1 MKRYINRYF
10 LLLGVIILLGS
21 CEDEIQK
28 VELAKVDVEDPT
40 AAQDLEFDV
49 QLEESIEVKVG
60 DVVHFNISGNADLI
74 DFYSGAF
81 GNAYAYK
88 DQDRFYDVLA
98 NLSFR
103 TGKSPNNNT
112 EDNWN
117 CAQLVYSTDFNGER
131 TGPNAYTNAVAA
143 TWKPIPHEFAI
154 TAVPSDI
161 AVYTDSGVG
170 DISAIF
176 AEGVPVYLA
185 WHCTTQA
192 ESNRVQFRVIGS
204 SIQGVV
210 IDNAAL
216 SEELY
221 TQGQLDFK
229 WAENPASA
237 EQPSNRP
244 TVSSTQLQWSGIFGN
259 KTVANPSHPLLGQFK
274 EGYAISA
281 PLELPQFNAGKD
293 KPTLLVP
300 KNDGTWATHEFIYT
314 RPGVYEV
321 VFVAARKNTNDEPI
335 TKTLTVTVT
344 E

>member
-1 MKRYINRYF
+1 M
-10 LLLGVIILLGS
+10 LLGMIILLGS

-40 AAQDLEFDV
+40 AVQSLEFDV
-49 QLEESIEVKVG
+49 QLEENVEVKVG
-60 DVVHFNISGNADLI
+60 DVVHFDISGNADLI

-103 TGKSPNNNT
+103 SATAPDNSTP
-112 EDNWN
+112 DNWKP
-117 CAQLVYSTDFNGER
+117 AELRYSTDFNGDR
-131 TGPNAYTNAVAA
+131 SSPDAYASVKAA
-143 TWKPIPHEFAI
+143 TWIPITGRFKLPPGDEA
-154 TAVPSDI
+154 PKSI
-161 AVYTDSGVG
+161 AVYVDSEVA
-170 DISAIF
+170 DISDIF
-176 AEGVPVYLA
+176 EGGGPVYLA

-192 ESNRVQFRVIGS
+192 ESARAQFRVIGS

-221 TQGQLDFK
+221 TQGQLDFQ
-229 WAENPASA
+229 WVLNPAA
-237 EQPSNRP
+237 ADQPASFLP
-244 TVSSTQLQWSGIFGN
+244 LMSSTQLQWHGVFNNRSTN
-259 KTVANPSHPLLGQFK
+259 TTPAQQHPLLGQFK

-300 KNDGTWATHEFIYT
+300 KNDGTWSTHEFIYT
-314 RPGVYEV
+314 RAGVYEV
-321 VFVAARKNTNDEPI
+321 VFIAARKNTNDEPI